1 MSNLSLRQITYLG
14 SDSGLVEKAFEFTN
28 KAHEGQKRL
37 SGETYI
43 THPAAVAKFLADW
56 KLDPQTVAAGLLHD
70 VVDDTSRTL
79 NDIEKEFGKE
89 IAFLVNGVSK
99 LGKLRLPKEDVLIRP
114 METRKRA
121 PVDLE
126 IENLRKMFFAMAQ
139 DIRVVMIKLADR
151 LHNMQTLGALPPQRQ
166 KRIALETLE
175 IFAPIANRLGMG
187 EIKGRLEDLAFPC
200 LYPKESA
207 WLQEH
212 LAVKY
217 GERERYLEEVKPAL
231 RELLTKEKINILDIH
246 SRAKH
251 YWSFYQKLLRHEM
264 NLGGIY
270 DLVAMRVIVGTTED
284 CYRALGVMHQ
294 YFMPL
299 PGHIKDYIA
308 FPKPN
313 HYRSLHTTCFCLRGK
328 ITEIQI
334 KTREMHYEAEYGIA
348 SHWAYKEGVQTENAP
363 RLRKFAWVQQL
374 YEWQKSQPGSKEFLE
389 SLKIDFFKN
398 RIFVFTPKGDV
409 IDLPEGA
416 TPVDFAYAVHSD
428 IGAKCSGAKVN
439 GKLVPLGFNLANG
452 DVIEII
458 IDKNKK
464 PSRDWLE
471 FVKTNEAKA
480 KIREFLKQE
489 SRPENFCRGIE
500 LLNKEL
506 RLFRGTTLANMSKD
520 KKNALLAAFP
530 YKNMESLIIAAG
542 EGEISPRDVIKTLF
556 GETELLV
563 PAPQKIR
570 LAIPKKTGGESDIA
584 LAGATGI
591 ALSIAKCCMPVP
603 GDKILGYITR
613 DRGASIHRGDCNNL
627 IESQKKWPQKIVEA
641 AWIKNAAKG
650 PYEVTLEV
658 LTEDRVGLLRDITS
672 TISAM
677 RINIRSCQTRAQTS
691 FTHAILVKVEISG
704 LEELEALFNQL
715 KQIKE
720 IVRVSKV

>member
-99 LGKLRLPKEDVLIRP
+99 LGKLRIPKEDVLIRP

-294 YFMPL
+294 PGRCIMKQNTVSL
-299 PGHIKDYIA
+299 PIGPTK
-308 FPKPN
+308 KGC
-313 HYRSLHTTCFCLRGK
+313 RR
-328 ITEIQI
+328 
-334 KTREMHYEAEYGIA
+334 KTR
-348 SHWAYKEGVQTENAP
+348 
-363 RLRKFAWVQQL
+363 
-374 YEWQKSQPGSKEFLE
+374 
-389 SLKIDFFKN
+389 
-398 RIFVFTPKGDV
+398 
-409 IDLPEGA
+409 
-416 TPVDFAYAVHSD
+416 
-428 IGAKCSGAKVN
+428 
-439 GKLVPLGFNLANG
+439 
-452 DVIEII
+452 
-458 IDKNKK
+458 
-464 PSRDWLE
+464 
-471 FVKTNEAKA
+471 
-480 KIREFLKQE
+480 
-489 SRPENFCRGIE
+489 
-500 LLNKEL
+500 
-506 RLFRGTTLANMSKD
+506 
-520 KKNALLAAFP
+520 
-530 YKNMESLIIAAG
+530 
-542 EGEISPRDVIKTLF
+542 
-556 GETELLV
+556 
-563 PAPQKIR
+563 
-570 LAIPKKTGGESDIA
+570 
-584 LAGATGI
+584 
-591 ALSIAKCCMPVP
+591 
-603 GDKILGYITR
+603 
-613 DRGASIHRGDCNNL
+613 
-627 IESQKKWPQKIVEA
+627 
-641 AWIKNAAKG
+641 
-650 PYEVTLEV
+650 
-658 LTEDRVGLLRDITS
+658 
-672 TISAM
+672 
-677 RINIRSCQTRAQTS
+677 RA
-691 FTHAILVKVEISG
+691 
-704 LEELEALFNQL
+704 
-715 KQIKE
+715 
-720 IVRVSKV
+720 